1 MLEPQELGRE
11 AHLRTVLKPTGFVL
25 FPNAHI
31 ALCVSRYFIC
41 KYSPK

>member
-1 MLEPQELGRE
+1 MLEPQELGRG
-11 AHLRTVLKPTGFVL
+11 AQLRMVLKPTGFGL

-31 ALCVSRYFIC
+31 ALCVSSYFIR